1 MLLGLVKGR
10 KYFESHPS
18 VGAPSDSLNR
28 KLTLAGIAVTA
39 LAIFLGLG
47 LSNLE
52 RVSSI
57 VLFLSISFVAF
68 VVSSDFVR
76 FPKGSYK
83 YIADILEN
91 TGILAIG
98 CGFLVFFEKE
108 LPSSYGLIFTFGFF
122 IIVFILLSCV
132 DFYNYSRYWSALEQT
147 PNKED
152 QMKLKE

>member
-10 KYFESHPS
+10 KYFKLYPS
-18 VGAPSDSLNR
+18 VEAPSESFNV
-28 KLTLAGIAVTA
+28 KLTLAGIAITS

-68 VVSSDFVR
+68 VVASDFER
-76 FPKGSYK
+76 FPRGVYK
-83 YIADILEN
+83 YIADIFEN
-91 TGILAIG
+91 TGILSIG

-108 LPSSYGLIFTFGFF
+108 LPSSSGLLFIYGFF
-122 IIVFILLSCV
+122 IIIFILLSCV
-132 DFYNYSRYWSALEQT
+132 DFNNYSRYWSLLKET
-147 PNKED
+147 LNKE
-152 QMKLKE
+152 KKKSS